1 MAGSTDSSIE
11 QKLRALYKL
20 QLIDSKI
27 DKLTA
32 IRGELPMEVFDL
44 EDDII
49 GYETRLSNLQ
59 EEVKKME
66 ESISLNKI
74 KIADAKALAKK
85 YEKQLDNVKNNREFD
100 ALNKEIE
107 IQGLEQQ
114 SIDKKIKTT
123 QFDIAQKKTNIEVLK
138 TDLEGR
144 KLDLNTKKGEL
155 DTIIAETKKEED
167 FLLKIRGSA
176 VKVAD
181 DRLVHSYDKIRKSV
195 KNGIGVATIERDS
208 CSGCFAGIPPQ
219 RQSDI
224 KQRKKII
231 VCENCG
237 RVLTDSLLSDEV
249 IAEINLK

>member
-1 MAGSTDSSIE
+1 MAAATETSIE
-11 QKLRALYKL
+11 QKLKALYKL

-27 DKLTA
+27 GKLTA
-32 IRGELPMEVFDL
+32 IRGELPMEVSDL
-44 EDDII
+44 EDEIA
-49 GYETRLSNLQ
+49 GQETRLSNLQ
-59 EEVKKME
+59 AEVKKME
-66 ESISLNKI
+66 DSISVNKG
-74 KIADAKALAKK
+74 KIADAKALVKK
-85 YEKQLDNVKNNREFD
+85 YEKQLENVKNNREFD

-114 SIDKKIKTT
+114 ALEKRIKNT
-123 QFDIAQKKTNIEVLK
+123 QFDIEQKKASIDSLK
-138 TDLEGR
+138 L
-144 KLDLNTKKGEL
+144 EL
-155 DTIIAETKKEED
+155 DGRVVDLKNKKAELDNIVAETQKEED
-167 FLLKIRGSA
+167 ELMKVRGNA

-181 DRLVHSYDKIRKSV
+181 ERLVHSYDRIRKSV

-237 RVLTDSLLSDEV
+237 RVLTDALLSEEV
-249 IAEINLK
+249 VAEFNH

>member
-1 MAGSTDSSIE
+1 MAGALETSIE
-11 QKLRALYKL
+11 QKLKALYKL

-27 DKLTA
+27 GKLTA
-32 IRGELPMEVFDL
+32 IRGELPMEVTDL
-44 EDDII
+44 EDEIA
-49 GYETRLSNLQ
+49 GQETRLSNLMADVKKL
-59 EEVKKME
+59 EEV
-66 ESISLNKI
+66 INVNKG
-74 KIADAKALAKK
+74 KITDAKALVKK

-114 SIDKKIKTT
+114 ALDKRIKNT
-123 QFDIAQKKTNIEVLK
+123 QFDIEQKKISMDALK
-138 TDLEGR
+138 AELEGR
-144 KLDLNTKKGEL
+144 KLDLTNKKGEL
-155 DTIIAETKKEED
+155 ENIVAETQKEED
-167 FLLKIRGSA
+167 ELMKIRAAA

-181 DRLVHSYDKIRKSV
+181 DRLVHSYDRIRKSV
-195 KNGIGVATIERDS
+195 KNGIGVATIDRES

-237 RVLTDSLLSDEV
+237 RVLTDSVL
-249 IAEINLK
+249 AEEISQEFNS

>member
-1 MAGSTDSSIE
+1 MAGAAETSIE

-27 DKLTA
+27 GKLTA
-32 IRGELPMEVFDL
+32 IRGELPMEVSDL
-44 EDDII
+44 EDDIA
-49 GYETRLSNLQ
+49 GQETRLANLLA
-59 EEVKKME
+59 EMKKLDE
-66 ESISLNKI
+66 TITLNKG
-74 KIADAKALAKK
+74 KIADAKALVKK

-114 SIDKKIKTT
+114 ALDKRIKNTI
-123 QFDIAQKKTNIEVLK
+123 FDMDQKKMAIETLK
-138 TDLEGR
+138 AELEGR
-144 KLDLNTKKGEL
+144 VLDLANKKAEL
-155 DTIIAETKKEED
+155 DNIVEETQKEED
-167 FLLKIRGSA
+167 ELMKIRANA

-181 DRLVHSYDKIRKSV
+181 ERLVHSYDRIRKSV
-195 KNGIGVATIERDS
+195 KNGIGVATIDRES

-237 RVLTDSLLSDEV
+237 RVLTDSALAEEV
-249 IAEINLK
+249 TIDFK

>member
-1 MAGSTDSSIE
+1 MAGAIETSIE

-32 IRGELPMEVFDL
+32 VRGELPMEVSDL
-44 EDDII
+44 EDEII
-49 GYETRLSNLQ
+49 GYETRTNNLLA
-59 EEVKKME
+59 EIARMD
-66 ESISLNKI
+66 ESIAANKA
-74 KIADAKALAKK
+74 KIVDSKALTKK

-114 SIDKKIKTT
+114 ALDKRIKNT
-123 QFDIAQKKTNIEVLK
+123 QFDIEQKKLAVEALK
-138 TDLEGR
+138 ADLEGR
-144 KLDLNTKKGEL
+144 KQDLLNKKGEL
-155 DTIIAETKKEED
+155 DNIVEETKKEED
-167 FLLKIRGSA
+167 ELMKIRGNA

-181 DRLVHSYDKIRKSV
+181 ERLVHSYDRIRKSV
-195 KNGIGVATIERDS
+195 KNGIGVATIERES
-208 CSGCFAGIPPQ
+208 CSGCYAGIPPQ

-237 RVLTDSLLSDEV
+237 RVLTDAQLAEEV
-249 IAEINLK
+249 VAESKI